1 MYTPKQEPSYA
12 YNPPPPAPPPPPPA
26 PPPPPPEPQSAPVP
40 PPPPITAPTPQPAPI
55 FEAPQPPQPPMQ
67 QPQEYEFM
75 QNGFNV
81 DDTPAYIQVPK
92 GAAGNAAVQL
102 PQEPAYTPPAYTP
115 PPPPIG
121 AFEPF
126 APMNPNIGIA
136 DETGFFMDTP
146 PPPIGAFEPFAPMNP
161 NIGIADETGFFME
174 PPVVT
179 PEPAPTPPPAP
190 VAVAPAYT
198 PPAQNFFEE
207 QNQRAF
213 QFDDTGGFGR
223 FGGYGRD
230 LDDRYYEQ
238 MFSKGGIAK
247 LLYRR

>member
-1 MYTPKQEPSYA
+1 
-12 YNPPPPAPPPPPPA
+12 
-26 PPPPPPEPQSAPVP
+26 
-40 PPPPITAPTPQPAPI
+40 
-55 FEAPQPPQPPMQ
+55 
-67 QPQEYEFM
+67 M

-102 PQEPAYTPPAYTP
+102 PQQPVYTPPAYTP
-115 PPPPIG
+115 PP
-121 AFEPF
+121 
-126 APMNPNIGIA
+126 
-136 DETGFFMDTP
+136 
-146 PPPIGAFEPFAPMNP
+146 
-161 NIGIADETGFFME
+161 
-174 PPVVT
+174 
-179 PEPAPTPPPAP
+179 EPAYQ
-190 VAVAPAYT
+190 APAYT
-198 PPAQNFFEE
+198 PAAQNFFEE
-207 QNQRAF
+207 QNQGTF